1 MISEKMLISKGNL
14 QNNKLLG
21 KVAIVTGA
29 GRGIGYETAR
39 ALIWLGAN
47 VIIAEIDK
55 KIGKKAE
62 EQLNKELGPKKAL
75 FIQTDVGN
83 ERSVKRL
90 ARKIEKIY
98 DHVDIIIN
106 NAAIVSSGAV
116 KDVPIKKWDLSY
128 QVNLRGPVLLALNF
142 LPGML
147 QRNFGVFVL
156 VSSSG
161 AAPYMGAYEVF
172 KTSQV
177 ELSTTLDAE
186 LEGKGVIAFTI
197 SPGLV
202 RTPGAEEAIEKI
214 APLYGKNV
222 EEFYKMS
229 EKQIISVE
237 AAGAGF
243 AAAIAQ
249 AEKYRGQEIGSIQAL
264 MDVGIELQEEEKT
277 NKKILTEEEKKQALS
292 LIRKIETTLREQ
304 SEGWKQRP
312 IFERQWVLRDFRKNT
327 GASVEQFL
335 EVFKKL
341 EHSLINNEFSSDIL
355 KKLQI
360 NKLSKYYEHQIDL
373 LKGYEKD
380 QEKLKKNTDIIK
392 GWINTI
398 LTFEEIFR
406 GEIR

>member
-1 MISEKMLISKGNL
+1 
-14 QNNKLLG
+14 
-21 KVAIVTGA
+21 
-29 GRGIGYETAR
+29 
-39 ALIWLGAN
+39 
-47 VIIAEIDK
+47 
-55 KIGKKAE
+55 
-62 EQLNKELGPKKAL
+62 
-75 FIQTDVGN
+75 
-83 ERSVKRL
+83 
-90 ARKIEKIY
+90 
-98 DHVDIIIN
+98 
-106 NAAIVSSGAV
+106 
-116 KDVPIKKWDLSY
+116 
-128 QVNLRGPVLLALNF
+128 
-142 LPGML
+142 
-147 QRNFGVFVL
+147 
-156 VSSSG
+156 
-161 AAPYMGAYEVF
+161 
-172 KTSQV
+172 
-177 ELSTTLDAE
+177 
-186 LEGKGVIAFTI
+186 
-197 SPGLV
+197 
-202 RTPGAEEAIEKI
+202 GAEEAIEKI

-380 QEKLKKNTDIIK
+380 QEKLKKNMEIIK